1 MSKHRTH
8 FPRTISRFTALEGG
22 QYGTATLL
30 AITPETLEVQLGGD
44 FVQFSRRQA
53 EELRNAVGR
62 FLELDDDDRDSERP
76 KHHSDRPSHHRH
88 DSDDRVEVATKME
101 EKVEVVEEVRER
113 GARRK
118 RA

>member
-1 MSKHRTH
+1 MSKHRIH
-8 FPRTISRFTALEGG
+8 FPHTISRFTALEGG
-22 QYGTATLL
+22 QYGTADLV
-30 AITPETLEVQLGGD
+30 AITPETLEFQLGGD

-53 EELRNAVGR
+53 EQLRNAVDR

-76 KHHSDRPSHHRH
+76 KHHSDRPKHHH
-88 DSDDRVEVATKME
+88 GDSDDRVEVAAKVE